1 MVPNKRRG
9 VHTWQ
14 LFGTCRNFPGALP
27 PVVGGHCAL
36 WFPQGGGSEST
47 APSGKK
53 GKEIGAM
60 EATNCLFLRTRETS
74 TSSVGCACPV
84 WRLRV
89 ELIEPSERQDRV
101 EELAILKEEVWPM
114 IQREVLLFLSPQGN
128 KRKK

>member
-1 MVPNKRRG
+1 
-9 VHTWQ
+9 
-14 LFGTCRNFPGALP
+14 
-27 PVVGGHCAL
+27 
-36 WFPQGGGSEST
+36 
-47 APSGKK
+47 
-53 GKEIGAM
+53 M

-114 IQREVLLFLSPQGN
+114 IQREVLLFLSAPDVTEQLSTAMFLWLSSGQLSCFTHFC
-128 KRKK
+128 